1 MSELREEDL
10 NLAAGYVLGALD
22 EPDRRRVESL
32 LEAGDAGMTRAVREF
47 REAAALM
54 AHAAPAARPDAAL
67 RSRVLATAR
76 AQSPDRSRVVEMK
89 PRRRPSEAFWNWG
102 WAAAAAA
109 LAVVSAVQWNASH
122 RLQQQLADAQKV
134 LGQARS
140 RLSNEQKWADVLAS
154 PVARSVRLDVTPDG
168 DTKLVARVAY
178 DPASQRAVVIFEN
191 FLAPTGK
198 DYELW
203 AIRAGKPAALGLIKT
218 DAEGRAI
225 LELDRLGDPSQLAA
239 LAVSLEPAGG
249 APTPD
254 APTGPVVMLGKL
266 SG

>member
-10 NLAAGYVLGALD
+10 NLAAGYVLDALD
-22 EPDRRRVESL
+22 EAERRRVESL
-32 LEAGDAGMTRAVREF
+32 LEAGDAGMTQAVREF
-47 REAAALM
+47 REGAALM
-54 AHAAPAARPDAAL
+54 AHAAPAARPSPAL
-67 RSRVLATAR
+67 RARVLDAAR
-76 AQSPDRSRVVEMK
+76 AQAPDRARVVERK
-89 PRRRPSEAFWNWG
+89 PRRSPIESFWNWG

-109 LAVVSAVQWNASH
+109 LAVVSVAQWNASH
-122 RLQQQLADAQKV
+122 RLQQQLSDARKV

-154 PVARSVRLDVTPDG
+154 PAARTVRLGVTPDG
-168 DTKLVARVAY
+168 DAKLVARVAY

-191 FLAPTGK
+191 FSAPSGK

-203 AIRAGKPAALGLIKT
+203 AIRAGKPAALGLIRT

-225 LELDRLGDPSQLAA
+225 LELDKLGDPAQLAA